1 MANVMHVPGKK
12 GLIPH
17 DPARFAPRLED
28 YVHGPLRVSGL
39 PPANGTVDRASL
51 VTDWGM
57 QGNDEWGDCV
67 EAMVVHADEAM
78 NAFAGHPV
86 TYGASYAVTLYGQIT
101 GFDPNAGPPGN
112 NPTDNG
118 TDIQTA
124 LEYWKNT
131 GIKDAAGR
139 THKLAAYAQFGN
151 PADEVLLGQ
160 VLEVFGCVLVGVSLQ
175 QDQED
180 QFGAGE
186 PWDYVPGDP
195 FIGGHGITL
204 QRRMGGGTG
213 TLHYITWGAEQ
224 PATRKF
230 QYFCAGQGNGEAW
243 AVVTQDWL
251 QANGD
256 SLTGLNLDQLLSDL
270 QYVPQG

>member
-1 MANVMHVPGKK
+1 MANPARTPGKK

-28 YVHGPLRVSGL
+28 YVRGPLRVSGL
-39 PPANGTVDRASL
+39 PPANGDIDRCSL
-51 VTDWGM
+51 ISDWGM
-57 QGNDEWGDCV
+57 QGNADWGDCV
-67 EAMVVHADEAM
+67 EAMLIHADEAM
-78 NAFAGHPV
+78 NTYAGHPV
-86 TYGASYAVTLYGQIT
+86 RYAPGYGVTLYSAIT

-124 LEYWKNT
+124 LEFWKNT
-131 GIKDAAGR
+131 GLTDASG
-139 THKLAAYAQFGN
+139 TVHKLAGYAKFGN

-160 VLEVFGCVLVGVSLQ
+160 VLDTFGCVLAGVSLQ
-175 QDQED
+175 QAQED
-180 QFGAGE
+180 QFSAGQ
-186 PWDYVPGDP
+186 PWDYIPGDP
-195 FIGGHGITL
+195 FIGGHGIPL
-204 QRRMGGGTG
+204 QRRAVGGTG
-213 TLHYITWGAEQ
+213 ILNYVTWGSVTR
-224 PATRKF
+224 ATRRF

-251 QANGD
+251 AANGD
-256 SLTGLNLDQLLSDL
+256 SISGLDLQQLLSDL